1 MKPSPNFISQDSLH
15 FLSVVIMDTSFLI
28 GPVEQPLLL
37 HNHTHN
43 RHHIL
48 HQEEEMLVTLNNQMN
63 FLFALLT
70 LMLKNVSYLAMGE
83 KKQDMYM

>member
-1 MKPSPNFISQDSLH
+1 
-15 FLSVVIMDTSFLI
+15 MDTSFLI

-43 RHHIL
+43 KHHIL

-63 FLFALLT
+63 CLFALLT
-70 LMLKNVSYLAMGE
+70 LMLKNVIYLAMG
-83 KKQDMYM
+83 KKNRICSYTHTLSCLTSSFGTFKLS